1 MDNNFTAKIERFDMQ
16 GAWHFVNVPVEVSGP
31 FKPLAIHFGFVS
43 ILAKVGGTE
52 WETSLLPMGD
62 GTYIIALPAKVR
74 AKEGL
79 SAGDEIE
86 VAFKPWV
93 KTRKNKLT

>member
-1 MDNNFTAKIERFDMQ
+1 MDNIFTATIERFDMR
-16 GAWHFVNVPVEVSGP
+16 GAWHFVTVPVEVSGP

-74 AKEGL
+74 VKERL
-79 SAGDEIE
+79 SIGDEIE
-86 VAFKPWV
+86 VFFEPRV
-93 KTRKNKLT
+93 KTKKK